1 MRRRFINSAK
11 QSTYLTIEAL
21 EDGLMVSFDRDGLK
35 YCIDNNNVWKELE
48 AGTFTIAVNTGQ
60 TISFKGKLRQN
71 KITAGNLLV
80 GVGIFSITKKCNLLG
95 CCTSILF
102 DDNDLEYAF
111 CNLFKDNTS
120 IISIEK
126 NFLPATTLANY
137 CYRNM
142 FYGCTGLTH
151 APELPATTL
160 ATGCYE
166 YMFYGCTSLTQ
177 APKLPATTLANYC
190 YDSMFLGCTNLSYI
204 KMLATDIS
212 ASDSLY
218 SWVKNVSSSG
228 TFVKSKDA
236 TWDTTPNALRDSGV
250 PAGWAVIT
258 EEEES
263 NPLNVILNINAN
275 NGEEGVR
282 VYNYILEKTPWIS
295 SAFDNLFIEGLY
307 EGSMLSAKVV
317 GARFMG
323 NTLILSYEGQG
334 HYDMCS
340 LSSDGYLELVF
351 ND

>member
-71 KITAGNLLV
+71 KITLGNLRV

-160 ATGCYE
+160 ATGCYA
-166 YMFYGCTSLTQ
+166 YMFEGCR
-177 APKLPATTLANYC
+177 NI
-190 YDSMFLGCTNLSYI
+190 NYI

-212 ASDSLY
+212 ATSCCEL
-218 SWVKNVSSSG
+218 WVKDVSSTG
-228 TFVKSKDA
+228 TFVKNKDA
-236 TWDTTPNALRDSGV
+236 TWDTTPGALFYSGV
-250 PAGWAVIT
+250 PAGWTVIT

-282 VYNYILEKTPWIS
+282 VYNYISEKVPWIS

-317 GARFMG
+317 GAVLRG
-323 NTLILSYEGQG
+323 NRLVLSYEGQG
-334 HYDMCS
+334 HYDMCG
-340 LSSDGYLELVF
+340 LFPDGYLELVF